1 MRTAVARRL
10 FMEAVIRAQ
19 DSRHAYSWTDMEAQ
33 AAFVVASIPGISL
46 ARFCVELDIELD
58 EERTESVPEVPE
70 EMTEEEKIAANAGA
84 VAQLQQAQRDGHP
97 FRVEEAA

>member
-58 EERTESVPEVPE
+58 EEAPAERQEQQ

-84 VAQLQQAQRDGHP
+84 VAQLQQAERDGHP
-97 FRVEEAA
+97 FKVEEAA